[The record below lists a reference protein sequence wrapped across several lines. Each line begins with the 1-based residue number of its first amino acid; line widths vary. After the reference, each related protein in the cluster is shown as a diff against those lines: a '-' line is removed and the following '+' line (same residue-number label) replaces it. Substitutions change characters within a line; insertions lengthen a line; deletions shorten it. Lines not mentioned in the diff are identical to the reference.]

1 MTGNSFQ
8 VTKYVLPLLCGI
20 EEGKT
25 KALTCSHMKQAKLKK
40 TNLDFPQ
47 LNILFELFTYC

>member
-8 VTKYVLPLLCGI
+8 VTKYVLPLLSGI

-47 LNILFELFTYC
+47 LNILFE